1 MYPNRRFLIVRKAK
15 NTLESNSQDLID
27 HGSVDREEFGRQ
39 MPLDKDKA
47 GRNGGVGKK

>member
-39 MPLDKDKA
+39 MPCKDMV